1 LAVEAVMFPVT
12 IQKLSFA
19 DISDY
24 WSRYMKT
31 AEPVE
36 LLALLEQAWW
46 RGEIRGLAETT
57 RLQLL
62 QSMFRSLRERV
73 DLGIV
78 FVRVGDDPPPP
89 VTELPD
95 GFVNVDKRHV
105 IPIPSD
111 DVSGWNEQT
120 CEQAFEALAQTSSS
134 DSYPNL
140 APFFASI
147 KVPFEEFDRWRT
159 ARNYPELAFWRN
171 PAASTV
177 TPEAPSPDQ
186 VRAQTSSVRPKKR
199 KGRKPVF
206 DQRRTSGRR
215 AMNRLAFRRSHTQ
228 TGRHFVEFHD
238 QILDHG
244 RL

>member
-1 LAVEAVMFPVT
+1 MFPVT

-105 IPIPSD
+105 IPVPSD

-120 CEQAFEALAQTSSS
+120 CE
-134 DSYPNL
+134 
-140 APFFASI
+140 
-147 KVPFEEFDRWRT
+147 
-159 ARNYPELAFWRN
+159 
-171 PAASTV
+171 
-177 TPEAPSPDQ
+177 
-186 VRAQTSSVRPKKR
+186 
-199 KGRKPVF
+199 
-206 DQRRTSGRR
+206 
-215 AMNRLAFRRSHTQ
+215 
-228 TGRHFVEFHD
+228 
-238 QILDHG
+238 
-244 RL
+244 